1 MMAGLVWLA
10 WRPGLGDPSFM
21 GWLTVAAYFAG
32 AALWFWRRT
41 LAPARVRKFGAAL
54 GYGLLILGFNK
65 LFNFTGLLTA
75 LLQELAYQD
84 QWYDQ
89 RRIGQAVFIALL
101 LVFGVA
107 VAAYLLFRTGELS
120 PGLRVA
126 LVGLVFLLT
135 LALGRAASLHVVDAL
150 LYRPIA
156 GIKLNWA
163 LELAGIGLAS
173 LPALRKI

>member
-1 MMAGLVWLA
+1 MAGLVWLA

-32 AALWFWRRT
+32 AGLWFWRRP
-41 LAPARVRKFGAAL
+41 LAPAWARNFSAAL
-54 GYGLLILGFNK
+54 AYGLLILGINK
-65 LFNFTGLLTA
+65 LFNFTGVMTA
-75 LLQELAYQD
+75 LLQELAYQV

-89 RRIGQAVFIALL
+89 RRIGQTVILALL
-101 LVFGVA
+101 LAFSVVA
-107 VAAYLLFRTGELS
+107 AAYLFFRKIELS
-120 PGLRVA
+120 SGMRVA
-126 LVGLVFLLT
+126 LVGLVFLLA
-135 LALGRAASLHVVDAL
+135 LALGRAASLHAVDAL

-156 GIKLNWA
+156 GIKLNWV